1 MELCSLNIYLLIYLS
16 LSHVLCSVYE
26 RLSYLVAFCFLFERK
41 ITNMRLCIY
50 MVIAHKT
57 IKSSLT
63 KKTDFKTLV
72 LYSFVK
78 VYKDL

>member
-1 MELCSLNIYLLIYLS
+1 
-16 LSHVLCSVYE
+16 
-26 RLSYLVAFCFLFERK
+26 
-41 ITNMRLCIY
+41 

-63 KKTDFKTLV
+63 KKLILKTLV
-72 LYSFVK
+72 PYSFVIK